1 MRVEFV
7 PVFHYLHRRSAPQ
20 GGLRQLR
27 VVTMYITYQCLFEV
41 KGALELAGFHPVAD
55 EAVEAFRGPAVV
67 FLHTTRRG
75 MPLVWSDFGEVR
87 QCSMPDSAKR

>member
-1 MRVEFV
+1 
-7 PVFHYLHRRSAPQ
+7 
-20 GGLRQLR
+20 
-27 VVTMYITYQCLFEV
+27 
-41 KGALELAGFHPVAD
+41 LAGFHPAAD

-87 QCSMPDSAKR
+87 QCSMPNSAKR